1 MVLMEEMICKL
12 YVIAKFQC
20 FSSDAITRA
29 REIVGLIPGKTTG
42 GYSHCQ
48 ASSIVSEF
56 RANADKYGNERSSNL
71 TIFYRVLKGCVMQ
84 LLLE

>member
-1 MVLMEEMICKL
+1 MEEMICKL

-29 REIVGLIPGKTTG
+29 REIVGFIPGKTTG

-48 ASSIVSEF
+48 ANSIVSEF
-56 RANADKYGNERSSNL
+56 RANADKYGNELSSNL
-71 TIFYRVLKGCVMQ
+71 TIFDRVLKGCVMQ